1 MRGLRGRLLLAFL
14 AVILV
19 TLCSVSTALLL
30 LLARDPLEERQAFLR
45 LSAQARGI
53 AAFLRNV
60 DREVAGADPRHL
72 LPEVAAEQEVRL
84 LWADREGEVLFD
96 SAGRWEGESLTTLL
110 PELRL
115 PLRRQ
120 WGGEVR
126 EGGRRWLLVALPW
139 SQGEKPQGILITAGP
154 APAFSALRQ
163 FRNVLLRPLFQAG
176 LLGLALSALLAFAI
190 TRSVA
195 RPLQQVAAAA
205 DAIAQ
210 GDLEARAPVAGP
222 EEVQALARSFNE
234 MSRQV
239 EASRLAQR
247 DLVANVAHD
256 LRTPLTSV
264 EGFAQALVDGTAV
277 TPAAQ
282 RQAAEAIYEESRR
295 MRQMVNQLLDLARF
309 EAGQIRVERAPV
321 DLASLARKRARV
333 WEPQAEEA
341 GIALRIEAPEEATIV
356 GGDEG
361 RLAQVLDNLLSN
373 ALKHTEAGG
382 RVTVSVTG
390 TPSEVVL
397 AVADTGEGIPPE
409 ALERIFER
417 FYRGDPSRGGE
428 STGLGLAIVREIV
441 RAHGGTIRA
450 ESVVDVGSKF
460 TVRLPGNLPG
470 A

>member
-1 MRGLRGRLLLAFL
+1 
-14 AVILV
+14 
-19 TLCSVSTALLL
+19 
-30 LLARDPLEERQAFLR
+30 
-45 LSAQARGI
+45 
-53 AAFLRNV
+53 
-60 DREVAGADPRHL
+60 
-72 LPEVAAEQEVRL
+72 
-84 LWADREGEVLFD
+84 
-96 SAGRWEGESLTTLL
+96 
-110 PELRL
+110 
-115 PLRRQ
+115 
-120 WGGEVR
+120 VR

-139 SQGEKPQGILITAGP
+139 PQSEKSRGILIAASP

-176 LLGLALSALLAFAI
+176 LLGLALSALLAFVI

-222 EEVQALARSFNE
+222 EEVQALACSFNE

-264 EGFAQALVDGTAV
+264 EGFAQALVDGTAA

-282 RQAAEAIYEESRR
+282 RQAAAAIYEEAGR
-295 MRQMVNQLLDLARF
+295 MRRMVNQLLDLARF
-309 EAGQIRVERAPV
+309 EAGQIQVERAPV
-321 DLASLARKRARV
+321 DLAALARKRARV
-333 WEPQAEEA
+333 WEPQAKEA
-341 GIALRIEAPEEATIV
+341 GITLRVEVSGAPVVA
-356 GGDEG
+356 GDEG
-361 RLAQVLDNLLSN
+361 RLIQLLDNLLSN
-373 ALKHTEAGG
+373 ALRYTKAGG
-382 RVTVSVTG
+382 RVTVSVAS
-390 TPSEVVL
+390 TPPEVVL

-441 RAHGGTIRA
+441 RAHGGTIQA

-460 TVRLPGNLPG
+460 TVRFPAGVAGPSSAG
-470 A
+470 